1 MTNPLAGA
9 TSQPPH
15 VPTLV
20 WAVGGFVVLLIAYH
34 VIHKH

>member
-1 MTNPLAGA
+1 MPSL

-20 WAVGGFVVLLIAYH
+20 WGVGIFVVLLVAYH
-34 VIHKH
+34 VLHKH